1 MTPETRKIFRDYAW
15 AYFTLHA
22 GQRLQSFNFFLVAAG
37 LLTAGITGL
46 LKEGGPAHGIAALL
60 GGALSILSVVFWK
73 LEQRT
78 KYLVKNAEAALKHL
92 DSQEDDLADEKGA
105 PHVLKLF
112 DHDDHVVKE
121 RLWHLSYT
129 NCLGLVYLIFFLL
142 GIIFLLTAL
151 LCR

>member
-1 MTPETRKIFRDYAW
+1 LCSP
-15 AYFTLHA
+15 
-22 GQRLQSFNFFLVAAG
+22 AG

-60 GGALSILSVVFWK
+60 GGALSILSLVFWK

-78 KYLVKNAEAALKHL
+78 KYLVKNAEADLRHL
-92 DSQEDDLADEKGA
+92 DLREDDLPDEQGT

-121 RLWHLSYT
+121 RFWHLSYAD
-129 NCLGLVYLIFFLL
+129 CLGLVFLIFFVL
-142 GIIFLLTAL
+142 GLIFLITAL